1 MEMEIEKLKLEKRKV
16 RVKRDTLIS
25 LFILLCFWGLEE
37 CTRTQDGESTARL
50 YC

>member
-25 LFILLCFWGLEE
+25 LFILSSILQFAAFPFIKAV
-37 CTRTQDGESTARL
+37 RKIAKH
-50 YC
+50 